1 MQESKINST
10 AKIGIAMRQTE
21 GDRNFV
27 APALKSAPVF
37 GGIAGIIM
45 GENGDGED
53 IGREF
58 SFSAIQSFPLIALS
72 A

>member
-27 APALKSAPVF
+27 APTLKSAPVF

-58 SFSAIQSFPLIALS
+58 SLSTIQFFPLIALS